1 MIWIAVTPAY
11 RTSDQKE
18 YVNAQTLAHIAN
30 FDSSPSQPSGRSRLY
45 FVGNDE
51 NYMTVQETPT
61 EIMELINKERAL
73 IRAMTGE

>member
-11 RTSDQKE
+11 HPSDKKE
-18 YVNAQTLAHIAN
+18 YVNAKTLAHIAN
-30 FDSSPSQPSGRSRLY
+30 FDSSPAQPKGRSRLY
-45 FVGNDE
+45 FVGDDE

-61 EIMELINKERAL
+61 EVMELINKERAL